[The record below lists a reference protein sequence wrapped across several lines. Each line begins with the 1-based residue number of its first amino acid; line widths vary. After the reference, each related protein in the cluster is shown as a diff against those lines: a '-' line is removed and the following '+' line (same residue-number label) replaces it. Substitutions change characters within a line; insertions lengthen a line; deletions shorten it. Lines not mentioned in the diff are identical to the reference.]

1 MAFSWGS
8 TKTFRDPRYQQTL
21 VTDFVE
27 KRLETAGE
35 EVTFHVWDTPGRLSV
50 ANVARG
56 LKKGSPCAFRSVRL
70 SVKRSLV
77 FFTNN
82 HQFFLQPMGS
92 DRSQVA
98 SEFCV
103 LYTCH

>member
-35 EVTFHVWDTPGRLSV
+35 EVTFHVWDTPGRLS
-50 ANVARG
+50 
-56 LKKGSPCAFRSVRL
+56 PCAFRSVWL
-70 SVKRSLV
+70 SVKRSLGV
-77 FFTNN
+77 
-82 HQFFLQPMGS
+82 
-92 DRSQVA
+92 
-98 SEFCV
+98 
-103 LYTCH
+103 